1 LPSIRK
7 KRGIF
12 PADIVITNAYSD
24 SGRISSGSTRS
35 FGHPHPEVLERY
47 SGTRVFRTDLDGAV
61 SVRLSEDSLGIDTER
76 RRRRRYW
83 HDAAL

>member
-1 LPSIRK
+1 
-7 KRGIF
+7 
-12 PADIVITNAYSD
+12 
-24 SGRISSGSTRS
+24 
-35 FGHPHPEVLERY
+35 VLERY